1 MSKRQFVWKE
11 LAMTRAIYLSL
22 PLLLASQSAW
32 AASATAMGH
41 AAVALAGVI
50 APYSPALPTNE
61 KVVMAKIFDGQDPAL
76 PAGKKIIVRAD
87 SVTCFAGDVSIN
99 TFNCDL
105 TFGKSAIN
113 VTGRKAS
120 EIYATLIE
128 AGVPGDGAAGK
139 IYEAVA
145 QLSCTID
152 PNEIKQNGGGGASC
166 SFTPGP

>member
-1 MSKRQFVWKE
+1 
-11 LAMTRAIYLSL
+11 MTRAIYLSL
-22 PLLLASQSAW
+22 PLLLACQSVW
-32 AASATAMGH
+32 AASGTTGGH
-41 AAVALAGVI
+41 SAVALAGVV
-50 APYSPALPTNE
+50 ASYSPTLPLNE
-61 KVVMAKIFDGQDPAL
+61 KVVMAKLFDGQDPVF
-76 PAGKKIIVRAD
+76 PAGKKITITAD
-87 SVTCFAGDVSIN
+87 SITCFAGDVSIN

-105 TFGKSAIN
+105 TFGKGTMN

-152 PNEIKQNGGGGASC
+152 PNEIKQNSGGGASC
-166 SFTPGP
+166 SFTTN